1 MNNFAVIVASVLAA
15 LFLGA
20 AVLGFIPNPL
30 LGQNAL
36 FVTNTAHDLV
46 HLASAIG
53 FVIVAVLGEKASVW
67 FMQAFGI
74 FHILIGLI
82 GFVTLGSQSE
92 GHLLNIIHINSFDNF
107 LHLGSGILI
116 VAAGWILRSYQH
128 RFIFA
133 NRTAW

>member
-1 MNNFAVIVASVLAA
+1 MNNFAVTVAWVLAA
-15 LFLGA
+15 LFLGT
-20 AVLGFIPNPL
+20 AVLGLIPNPL
-30 LGQNAL
+30 LGENAF

-53 FVIVAVLGEKASVW
+53 FVIVAILGEKASVW
-67 FMQAFGI
+67 FMQAFGV
-74 FHILIGLI
+74 FHISTGLI
-82 GFVTLGSQSE
+82 GFATLGSQSE

-116 VAAGWILRSYQH
+116 VAVGWILRSYQH

-133 NRTAW
+133 NRTAF

>member
-1 MNNFAVIVASVLAA
+1 MNNLAVTVTWILAA

-20 AVLGFIPNPL
+20 AVLGFVPNPL
-30 LGQNAL
+30 LGENAF

-67 FMQAFGI
+67 FMKVFGI

-82 GFVTLGSQSE
+82 GFVTLGAQSE

-107 LHLGSGILI
+107 LHLGSGILFVI
-116 VAAGWILRSYQH
+116 IGLVLSIRQRRITVTGLFS
-128 RFIFA
+128 
-133 NRTAW
+133 

>member
-1 MNNFAVIVASVLAA
+1 MNNFAVTVASVLAA
-15 LFLGA
+15 LFLGT
-20 AVLGFIPNPL
+20 AVLGFVPNPL
-30 LGQNAL
+30 LGENAF

-67 FMQAFGI
+67 FMQAFGV
-74 FHILIGLI
+74 FHISTGLIGLM
-82 GFVTLGSQSE
+82 TLNSQTE
-92 GHLLNIIHINSFDNF
+92 GYLFNIIHINSFDNF
-107 LHLGSGILI
+107 LHPGSGLLI
-116 VAAGWILRSYQH
+116 AAGGWILRSYQH

>member
-1 MNNFAVIVASVLAA
+1 MNNLAVTVTWILAA

-20 AVLGFIPNPL
+20 AVLGFVPNPL
-30 LGQNAL
+30 LGENAF

-53 FVIVAVLGEKASVW
+53 FVIVAMLGEKASVW
-67 FMQAFGI
+67 FMKVFGI

-116 VAAGWILRSYQH
+116 VIIGLVLSIRQQRITVTGLFS
-128 RFIFA
+128 
-133 NRTAW
+133 

>member
-1 MNNFAVIVASVLAA
+1 MNNLAVTVAWVLAA

-20 AVLGFIPNPL
+20 AVLGFVPNPL
-30 LGQNAL
+30 LGENAF

-74 FHILIGLI
+74 FHVLIGLI
-82 GFVTLGSQSE
+82 GLMTLNSQTE
-92 GHLLNIIHINSFDNF
+92 GYLFNIIHINSFDNF

-133 NRTAW
+133 NRTAF

>member
-1 MNNFAVIVASVLAA
+1 LAA
-15 LFLGA
+15 LFLGTT
-20 AVLGFIPNPL
+20 VLGLIQNSL
-30 LGQNAL
+30 LKENAL
-36 FVTNTAHDLV
+36 FVATTAHNLV
-46 HLASAIG
+46 YLATAAG
-53 FVIVAVLGEKASVW
+53 FAVVAMLGAKASVW
-67 FMQAFGI
+67 FMQVFGVVY
-74 FHILIGLI
+74 ILIGLI

-116 VAAGWILRSYQH
+116 VAVGWILRSYQH

>member
-1 MNNFAVIVASVLAA
+1 MNNLAVTVTWILAA

-20 AVLGFIPNPL
+20 AVLGFVPNPL
-30 LGQNAL
+30 LGENAF

-53 FVIVAVLGEKASVW
+53 FVIVAMLGEKASVW
-67 FMQAFGI
+67 FMKVFGI

-92 GHLLNIIHINSFDNF
+92 GHLLNIININSFDNF

-133 NRTAW
+133 HCRQA

>member
-1 MNNFAVIVASVLAA
+1 MNNFAVTMAWVLAA
-15 LFLGA
+15 LFLGT
-20 AVLGFIPNPL
+20 AVLGFVPNPL
-30 LGQNAL
+30 LGENAF

-67 FMQAFGI
+67 FMQAFGV
-74 FHILIGLI
+74 FHISISLI

-116 VAAGWILRSYQH
+116 VAAGWILRRLQPEQT
-128 RFIFA
+128 
-133 NRTAW
+133 TAILSDN